1 MPDTASNEIHLRHLG
16 KPLGSIFLGVAI
28 VVLIVGGRRY
38 FEGQV
43 SLSWPT
49 FVPGCLNPA
58 LHRSLVTRVFVFP
71 KMRLPTNPVVL
82 LYI

>member
-1 MPDTASNEIHLRHLG
+1 MTQLFRLNTAISQREGQVPDKTVSNQIHLRHLG

-43 SLSWPT
+43 CADDDKL
-49 FVPGCLNPA
+49 F
-58 LHRSLVTRVFVFP
+58 FFF
-71 KMRLPTNPVVL
+71 
-82 LYI
+82 